1 MNNFVYHPLAG
12 IDYPETLQE
21 FDDWFATE
29 QACLDYLQ
37 QLRWPDGF
45 ICPVCNGHKAWQ
57 MNTGHFRCA
66 TCKHKISVLAGTIFQ
81 GTRKPL
87 KLWFQAIWY
96 ITSQKYGGSALGLK
110 RVLGLKS
117 YQTAWSWLHKMRRAM
132 IRPYR
137 NPLMGNVEVDETLI
151 GGKEQGSKRGRAAGK
166 KIIVAIAV
174 EIHDPKGFG
183 RVRMKRIPDM
193 SGDSLIPFICENVQ
207 QSSTVITDCW
217 QGYNMLQDHE
227 YTHKQINLSQSGDP
241 AHVHLPGVHRIASL
255 LKRLLLSTHQGAVSP
270 KHLDYYL
277 DEYTFRFNRR
287 TSRVRGLLFYRLL
300 EQAVCIS
307 SIPYKK
313 IIAAGHQGQ

>member
-1 MNNFVYHPLAG
+1 MNYFGSHPIAG

-29 QACLDYLQ
+29 QSCLDYLQ
-37 QLRWPDGF
+37 KLRWSDGF

-57 MNTGHFRCA
+57 MKTGLFRCA
-66 TCKHKISVLAGTIFQ
+66 ICKHKTSVLAGTIFQ

-87 KLWFQAIWY
+87 RLWFQAIWY
-96 ITSQKYGGSALGLK
+96 ITSQKFGGSALGLQ
-110 RVLGLKS
+110 RILGLKS

-132 IRPYR
+132 IRPDR
-137 NPLMGNVEVDETLI
+137 NPLIGNVEVDETLT
-151 GGKEQGSKRGRAAGK
+151 GGKEQGGKRGRGAGK
-166 KIIVAIAV
+166 KSIVVIAIEVHA
-174 EIHDPKGFG
+174 PKGFG
-183 RVRMKRIPDM
+183 RVRMKRISDM

-207 QSSTVITDCW
+207 QNSTVITDCW
-217 QGYNMLQDHE
+217 KGYNTLHKHK

-287 TSRVRGLLFYRLL
+287 TSKARGLLFYRLL

-307 SIPYKK
+307 PVPYKK
-313 IIAAGHQGQ
+313 IIDTERQGQ